1 MSDVPVR
8 GRIALYWVAVVA
20 LVLAG
25 GALAASARGFLAST
39 HLLWLSAACS
49 AVGIVVSIASVVAP
63 PRSR

>member
-1 MSDVPVR
+1 VSDAPVR
-8 GRIALYWVAVVA
+8 GRIALYWVAVVS

-39 HLLWLSAACS
+39 DLLWLSAACS
-49 AVGIVVSIASVVAP
+49 AVGIVVSIASVVVP

>member
-1 MSDVPVR
+1 MSDAPVR
-8 GRIALYWVAVVA
+8 GRIALYWVAIVA

-49 AVGIVVSIASVVAP
+49 VVGIVVSIASVVVP